1 MTVYRIDPDAPVI
14 AVSAE
19 IEGEI
24 IARPKMAID
33 TGSTYVLIPWEIA
46 DVLGYQPEL
55 SRERIRII
63 TASGVEKAPLINLKS
78 ISVIGKK
85 AMDVKAV
92 VHDLPP
98 ESYVDGLRGLSFLR
112 RFKFCLDFK
121 GGVLEIE

>member
-14 AVSAE
+14 VIHAE

-24 IARPKMAID
+24 IVRPKMAID
-33 TGSTYVLIPWEIA
+33 SGSTYVLIPWEIA

-55 SRERIRII
+55 SKERMRII
-63 TASGVEKAPLINLKS
+63 TASGVEKAPLITLKS

-98 ESYVDGLRGLSFLR
+98 ESYVDGLLGLSFLR
-112 RFKFCLDFK
+112 RFKVCLDFQK
-121 GGVLEIE
+121 GFLEVE